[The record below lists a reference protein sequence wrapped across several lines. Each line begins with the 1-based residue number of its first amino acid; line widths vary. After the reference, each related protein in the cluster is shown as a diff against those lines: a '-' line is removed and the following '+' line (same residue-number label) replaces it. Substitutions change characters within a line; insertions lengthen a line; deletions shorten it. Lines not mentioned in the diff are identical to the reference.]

1 MPEELS
7 NQPRLVRLQVELSDA
22 TIAAIDDYR
31 FARRLRNRSEAV
43 RHLLKVGQA
52 AQLPDGDSTD

>member
-1 MPEELS
+1 MPEELT

-31 FARRLRNRSEAV
+31 FAGRLRTGR
-43 RHLLKVGQA
+43 KQ
-52 AQLPDGDSTD
+52 